1 MENSEFP
8 RWATETTE
16 LAIKIKKRGSN
27 SVVSDTV
34 ATARSDAQCCDH
46 FVVCFFLLTTVGGR
60 EGVEGSGRVGYS
72 LKWTRGGWDGTGMN
86 VFLFEVRSNVCRR
99 G

>member
-8 RWATETTE
+8 RWATETIE

-46 FVVCFFLLTTVGGR
+46 FVGCFFSTVGGR
-60 EGVEGSGRVGYS
+60 EGIEGSGGVGYS
-72 LKWTRGGWDGTGMN
+72 LNGRGEGGM
-86 VFLFEVRSNVCRR
+86 VQK
-99 G
+99 